1 MQKRDSKNNEWSKSI
16 YRKLSAVSIN
26 GITEDNVENELHYT
40 CSYSKDNYNNYG
52 SKYSRFL
59 AQSEQTR
66 SSVVEATIKTWRGP
80 EMDLVWSQQD
90 KKNMSAC

>member
-1 MQKRDSKNNEWSKSI
+1 MNYTI
-16 YRKLSAVSIN
+16 LAVIPKT
-26 GITEDNVENELHYT
+26 ITATKGAKIHV
-40 CSYSKDNYNNYG
+40 
-52 SKYSRFL
+52 FL